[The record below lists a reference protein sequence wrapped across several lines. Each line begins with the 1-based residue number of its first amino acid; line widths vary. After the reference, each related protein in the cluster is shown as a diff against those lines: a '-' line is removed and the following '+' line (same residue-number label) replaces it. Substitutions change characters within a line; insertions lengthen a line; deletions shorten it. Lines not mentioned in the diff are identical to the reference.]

1 MNQFGVKGESSV
13 LSKFKVNEL
22 REYAMINGIS
32 PLDSKNKPLAKDKL
46 FARIKSYFA
55 NKRKDLEEN
64 TGVMYTPW
72 DITHISTMKP
82 FAFKRVQTMI
92 TTQDLLDSL
101 PDVPLPPSRRLGPSY
116 TQMRMVPQEEFVPQ
130 YRRMPPGSKVI
141 RKETG
146 MTKTEK
152 TQMRRQIQSQ
162 IDDLSDLLAS
172 LN

>member
-1 MNQFGVKGESSV
+1 MNQFGVKGETSI

-32 PLDSKNKPLAKDKL
+32 PLDSKKKPLAKDKL
-46 FARIKSYFA
+46 FARIKSNFA
-55 NKRKDLEEN
+55 NKKKELEQN
-64 TGVMYTPW
+64 TGVSYTPW

-82 FAFKRVQTMI
+82 FVFKRVQTMI

-101 PDVPLPPSRRLGPSY
+101 PDVSLPPSRRTGPTY
-116 TQMRMVPQEEFVPQ
+116 TQLRMIPQEEIIPQ

-146 MTKTEK
+146 MTKNEK
-152 TQMRRQIQSQ
+152 IQVRKQIQSE
-162 IDDLSDLLAS
+162 IDDLSNLLAS